1 MTEETA
7 VGPLADAIAPARV
20 ISSDVVWKGKI
31 FDMRRETF
39 EYGDSTITRD
49 FLDHPGAVAILV
61 LDENERV
68 LLIQQY
74 RHPIGTREWEIPAG
88 ILDVDGEPPVV
99 GAQREL
105 AEEVDLVA
113 EHWDLLADFATTPG
127 GSNEVIRIFLA
138 RGISAA
144 KDVFDREEEEA
155 DIVKRWVSLDELVDA
170 VLARTVGNSILSIA
184 ALSAFASRAKG
195 WSGLGDPRAA
205 WPRHPKFRDHDPA

>member
-1 MTEETA
+1 MSENHE
-7 VGPLADAIAPARV
+7 LADDIDPAKV
-20 ISSDVVWKGKI
+20 VSSDVVWQGKI

-39 EYGDSTITRD
+39 DYGDSTITRD
-49 FLDHPGAVAILV
+49 FLDHPGAVAVLV

-88 ILDVDGEPPVV
+88 LLDIDGESPLI

-113 EHWDLLADFATTPG
+113 EQWDLLADFATTPG
-127 GSNEVIRIFLA
+127 GSNEVIRIYLA

-144 KDVFDREEEEA
+144 ADVFDREEEEA
-155 DIVKRWVSLDELVDA
+155 DIVKRWVSLDDLVDA
-170 VLARTVGNSILSIA
+170 VLDRTIGNSILSIA

-195 WSGLGDPRAA
+195 WTSLGDPESA
-205 WPRHPKFRDHDPA
+205 WPRHPKFRH